1 MKSIIISGIC
11 GKMGEMVYQ
20 SAKEY
25 GIKTICGVDKLSDD
39 NFDCPV
45 YNRFESVGERADV
58 VIDFSSPDIQKEL
71 LDYCVRT
78 KTPLVLATTGQ
89 NEKQL
94 DEICSAADII
104 PVLKTSN
111 TSPAVNMFIELA
123 GKLAKLLDDYDIEII
138 ETHHRNKKDA
148 PSGTAKQIIKEI
160 EKNRHIE
167 NLAVGRNNVA
177 RKNGEI
183 GVHSVRGGTVTGEH
197 SVCYFGKYDTVTIT
211 HSALSRK
218 LFADGALEAAKFIYD
233 KPAGLYT
240 QSDMKKLF

>member
-25 GIKTICGVDKLSDD
+25 GIKTVCGVDKLSDD

-45 YNRFESVGERADV
+45 YNRFETVGERADV

-160 EKNRHIE
+160 ERNRNIE

-177 RKNGEI
+177 RKNGEL
-183 GVHSVRGGTVTGEH
+183 GVH

-218 LFADGALEAAKFIYD
+218 LFADGAIEAAKFIYD

-240 QSDMKKLF
+240 QSNMKKLF